1 MGCLSCHST
10 LRSGSLW
17 LSMAVENLN
26 DVHHSNIAKSM
37 NACHT
42 DFSSLRVRFFVRDFT
57 RKFITNLV
65 GYTYLNFCK
74 YCISLDDFSRSR
86 SLFSPFTANH
96 NLSQTMEC
104 YCCYS
109 PAYSFYSC
117 SALLFMQTPNAR
129 TMCFKNV

>member
-17 LSMAVENLN
+17 LSMAVQNLN
-26 DVHHSNIAKSM
+26 DVHHSNIAKSV

-42 DFSSLRVRFFVRDFT
+42 DFSSLHGRFFVRDFT
-57 RKFITNLV
+57 RKFITNLE

-86 SLFSPFTANH
+86 NLFSTFTAIH
-96 NLSQTMEC
+96 NLSQTTEC

-109 PAYSFYSC
+109 PTYSFYSC
-117 SALLFMQTPNAR
+117 SALLFMQTPNTR
-129 TMCFKNV
+129 TMCFKKV